1 MMALYAE
8 RVAVNTKIAYFK
20 SALEKD
26 ADFYDK
32 NIPTVMGSRIAKEVS
47 GMQRGIGEKF
57 GNIFMSVSSFFLSYI
72 FSFYYG
78 WKLTL
83 ILLGGVPFVLLTGM
97 FVGIAAQGG
106 IVE

>member
-20 SALEKD
+20 AALEKD

-32 NIPTVMGSRIAKEVS
+32 NVPTVMGSRIAKEVS
-47 GMQRGIGEKF
+47 GIQRGIGEKF
-57 GNIFMSVSSFFLSYI
+57 GNIFMAVASFLLSYI
-72 FSFYYG
+72 FAFSYG

-83 ILLGGVPFVLLTGM
+83 ILLGGVPVILFTGAFM
-97 FVGIAAQGG
+97 GLAAQGG